1 MINILLMILS
11 IAIIPVSTLAVFYFG
26 GITIKSI
33 NDKEINETVPLGT
46 RASLMSAC
54 AITTLINAGIIVM
67 AIRFLL
73 TMISM

>member
-1 MINILLMILS
+1 MINILLTIVS
-11 IAIIPVSTLAVFYFG
+11 IVIIPVSALAVFYFG

-54 AITTLINAGIIVM
+54 ALTALINAGIIAM
-67 AIRFLL
+67 AVKFIY
-73 TMISM
+73 TMIRM